1 QGHHFDWLEPHLWE
15 GLFSYRKGWLVYT
28 PVMALSIVG
37 FAFLYRQQR
46 PWFLPVLSF
55 FLINLYIVLSWHIWW
70 YAGSFGMRA
79 LVQSY
84 AVLSIP
90 LACLLAY
97 FLQGNQ
103 AFKVVVPLV
112 LLLFIGLNQFQN
124 WQFRNRILLNDEMTK
139 TYYWNAWGKTQF
151 EPEAYTYVDI
161 DERFPAAVPAAS
173 TLLAQL
179 VAGTDCPNDTT
190 LAGKVAEQLIPGKE
204 FSCTIQYPIREAE
217 AVALS
222 KQWVNVAIDVFLA
235 AEDFDRFRQARLV
248 LSVDRAG
255 EGVHYQAL
263 RLQRNRPL
271 STWIEVAYQTQ
282 LPTLQ
287 AGDHLKMYV
296 WNTSPDPLYLHRL
309 RLEHW
314 QAD

>member
-1 QGHHFDWLEPHLWE
+1 
-15 GLFSYRKGWLVYT
+15 GWLVYT

-37 FAFLYRQQR
+37 FVFLYRQQR
-46 PWFLPVLSF
+46 PWFLPVLLF

-97 FLQGNQ
+97 FLQKGQ
-103 AFKVVVPLV
+103 SWKVLV
-112 LLLFIGLNQFQN
+112 SLILLFFIGLNQFQN

-139 TYYWNAWGKTQF
+139 TYYWNAWGKTQY

-161 DERFPAAVPAAS
+161 DERFPAAAPATT

-179 VAGTDCPNDTT
+179 LAGTDCPNDTT

-204 FSCTIQYPIREAE
+204 FSCTIQYPIQEAE
-217 AVALS
+217 AVA
-222 KQWVNVAIDVFLA
+222 
-235 AEDFDRFRQARLV
+235 
-248 LSVDRAG
+248 
-255 EGVHYQAL
+255 
-263 RLQRNRPL
+263 
-271 STWIEVAYQTQ
+271 
-282 LPTLQ
+282 
-287 AGDHLKMYV
+287 
-296 WNTSPDPLYLHRL
+296 
-309 RLEHW
+309 
-314 QAD
+314 